1 MLEGLSLRWEKGDI
15 GALRQRAIE
24 AMLKLQVALLK
35 HKAVTGDVVKFFS
48 GGPVNVDMADKCV

>member
-1 MLEGLSLRWEKGDI
+1 
-15 GALRQRAIE
+15 
-24 AMLKLQVALLK
+24 MLKLQVALLK